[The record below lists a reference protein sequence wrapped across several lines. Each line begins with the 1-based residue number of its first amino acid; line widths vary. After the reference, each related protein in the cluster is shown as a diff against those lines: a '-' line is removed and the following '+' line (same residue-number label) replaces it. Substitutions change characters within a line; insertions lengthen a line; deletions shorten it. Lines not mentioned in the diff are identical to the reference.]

1 MLSPESPSALVIHDG
16 ELEDVCAL
24 LDHLGVP
31 FHERCGPSTADDE
44 AQAWEIVI
52 STPRRLL
59 EFDPGVSAVTP
70 ARIAI
75 MEKESRT
82 LRSMLH
88 RAGVDL
94 LVRRPVHPEALRLL
108 VLYAMYRG
116 PEKRRSLRVSIGG
129 RVRYRCGIRRRAAVL
144 AELSAT
150 GCRLLATDPV
160 ERGARIQVQI
170 PGEIVGGRSLSV
182 SGSVVRCIAS
192 DLPGVHAVAVSWGK
206 QRGRLAER
214 LRELVASYSAGPAVL
229 GARDA
234 DSELRFAASGPR
246 REAQSAA
253 PAPDADA
260 ALEAAAESDR
270 RAGERHEYPQ
280 HVIALGVEA
289 ARVLLGRDISL
300 GGMRVSPHPDVG
312 LGDELT
318 ISVHVRAREKP
329 LVLQARVARDE
340 GANGLVLQWSELS
353 ADARHYLT
361 RMVEFLPVIATRQG
375 TDEGTGVVV
384 SEILDHQSP
393 EHGSS

>member
-1 MLSPESPSALVIHDG
+1 MLSSESPSALVIHDG
-16 ELEDVCAL
+16 ELEDVCGL

-31 FHERCGPSTADDE
+31 FHERCGPSTPEDE

-70 ARIAI
+70 VRIAI

-129 RVRYRCGIRRRAAVL
+129 RVRYRSGIRRRIGVL

-160 ERGARIQVQI
+160 ERGARIQIQV
-170 PGEIVGGRSLSV
+170 PGEISGGRSLSV
-182 SGSVVRCIAS
+182 TGSVVRCIAS
-192 DLPGVHAVAVSWGK
+192 DLPGVHAVAISWSK
-206 QRGRLAER
+206 QRGRIAER
-214 LRELVASYSAGPAVL
+214 LRELVASYSVGPAVL
-229 GARDA
+229 GAGDA
-234 DSELRFAASGPR
+234 HSELRFASTGPR
-246 REAQSAA
+246 SQARPTA
-253 PAPDADA
+253 PAADA
-260 ALEAAAESDR
+260 ASEAADPSDR

-300 GGMRVSPHPDVG
+300 GGMRVSPHPDVR

-340 GANGLVLQWSELS
+340 GENGLVLQWSELS

-384 SEILDHQSP
+384 SEILDHHSP
-393 EHGSS
+393 ERAAS